1 MLFFYATLSCMKT
14 IFQYNI
20 DFFNILI
27 VEEENGISGVSIRG
41 AGDVSTIGSIVKE
54 TPLIRRTYFELHEY
68 LNGKR
73 TTFTVPLIIRGTEF
87 QQHVYHALLTIGY
100 GQTASYKDIAQ
111 QVNSPK
117 AYRAVGNAVNKNP
130 LGIIVPCHRVIG
142 SDGTL
147 VGYAGGLEM
156 KQFLLNLEQKIVTSN
171 KP

>member
-1 MLFFYATLSCMKT
+1 MKT

-20 DFFNILI
+20 DLFNISI
-27 VEEENGISGVSIRG
+27 VEEEHGISEVSMRRSNTTLSAID
-41 AGDVSTIGSIVKE
+41 AVVKE
-54 TPLIRRTYFELHEY
+54 TPLIQKTYYELKEY
-68 LNGKR
+68 LNGER

-87 QQHVYHALLTIGY
+87 QKHVYHALLTIKY

-142 SDGTL
+142 SDGSL
-147 VGYAGGLEM
+147 VGYASGLEV
-156 KQFLLNLEQKIVTSN
+156 KQYLLDIEQTYNIAN